1 MTRTRTRT
9 MILGIT
15 GISGSGK
22 HTSAHYFKKR
32 GWVVLDADKIAHH
45 SYRPYTLVWKRI
57 VREFGEGILNRDDT
71 INRVKLGK
79 IVFNALKPKEAEIAL
94 KKLNKIVHPYIKR
107 SLKNEIHRY
116 FRRKADIV
124 VVAVLWKELEIKKI
138 CDKILL
144 IKAGP
149 DLAQKRIQE
158 RDNISPETY
167 QMRVKHQNMPKK
179 PDFTVENNGTIREL
193 NLKLAKIPLK

>member
-1 MTRTRTRT
+1 

-22 HTSAHYFKKR
+22 HTSAHYFKRK
-32 GWVVLDADKIAHH
+32 GWVVLDVDKIAHH

-71 INRVKLGK
+71 INRQKLGK
-79 IVFNALKPKEAEIAL
+79 IVFNASQPKEAKKTL
-94 KKLNKIVHPYIKR
+94 KKLNQIVHPYIKR

-144 IKAGP
+144 ITADL
-149 DLAQKRIQE
+149 DLARKRIQK

-167 QMRVKHQNMPKK
+167 QMRVKNQSIPKN
-179 PDFTVENNGTIREL
+179 PDFMVENNGTIREL
-193 NLKLAKIPLK
+193 NSKLAEIPLK